1 MIKTM
6 LIALTLAALSA
17 PMAFAKGHDQGKG
30 SMLTVEQTRTAAQ
43 GLGAALGAARGFNP
57 R

>member
-43 GLGAALGAARGFNP
+43 GLGAALGAAHGFNP